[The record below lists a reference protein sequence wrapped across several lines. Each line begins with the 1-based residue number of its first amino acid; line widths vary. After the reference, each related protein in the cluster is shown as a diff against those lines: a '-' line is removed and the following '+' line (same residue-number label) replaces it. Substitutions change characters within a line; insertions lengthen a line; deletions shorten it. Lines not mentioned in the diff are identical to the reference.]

1 MKQRGGSR
9 AKKGQ
14 ISVEHLFIL
23 MLSLGILIPG
33 TTLFYT
39 FSKNSNHQMVS
50 NQIVRI
56 GDEINQN
63 AETVY
68 YLGSGSRM
76 RITLSLPRT
85 MTSLQLKNNELIINY
100 TSYSGKNEAVFF
112 TDVPLTTPTGEE
124 DLMGDNF
131 HTGAVRFILENK
143 NDIVEIRLPD
153 ASQGEY

>member
-1 MKQRGGSR
+1 
-9 AKKGQ
+9 
-14 ISVEHLFIL
+14 

-33 TTLFYT
+33 TTLFYS

-68 YLGSGSRM
+68 YLGPGSRLKVTM
-76 RITLSLPRT
+76 SVPRT
-85 MTSLQLKNNELIINY
+85 VSSMQLKNNELIINY
-100 TSYSGKNEAVFF
+100 SSYAGKNEAVFF
-112 TDVPLTTPTGEE
+112 PDVPLTTPGATE
-124 DLMGDNF
+124 DLMGGGF

-143 NDIVEIRLPD
+143 DNIVEIRVPTREED
-153 ASQGEY
+153 